1 MDQVVGGTGSVQVA
15 TPEIQKICDEVKPQV
30 EQKTGKKFRV
40 FVAKSFTTQVVAGT
54 NYFIKVQVGGEEYAH
69 LKVFQ
74 SLPHAGHKLELLS
87 VQTGKTL
94 DEPIVY
100 F

>member
-54 NYFIKVQVGGEEYAH
+54 NYFIKVDVGGNDYVH
-69 LKVFQ
+69 LRVFKP
-74 SLPHAGHKLELLS
+74 LPHAGHKLQLHG
-87 VQTGKTL
+87 VQTRKKVNESVG
-94 DEPIVY
+94 Y

>member
-1 MDQVVGGTGSVQVA
+1 MSKTGGVGPEMPA
-15 TPEIQKICDEVKPQV
+15 TPEVQQICDEVKLQV
-30 EQKTGKKFRV
+30 EQKTSRTFEV
-40 FVAKSFTTQVVAGT
+40 FVAKSFATQVVSGM

-74 SLPHAGHKLELLS
+74 SLPNAGHKLELHS

>member
-1 MDQVVGGTGSVQVA
+1 MSRLGGIESEMSA
-15 TPEIQKICDEVKPQV
+15 TPEVQQICDKVKLQV
-30 EQKTGKKFRV
+30 EQTTSRTFAV
-40 FVAKSFTTQVVAGT
+40 FVAKSFATQVVSGT

-74 SLPHAGHKLELLS
+74 SLPHAGLKLELHS
-87 VQTGKTL
+87 VQTGKAA
-94 DEPIVY
+94 DDPIVY